1 MAEKKKKKKR
11 KLKKPDFSSIKMVFS
26 YNLTKF
32 IVPLAIVMI
41 LGILVIVFI
50 EEFKVETVSVEGAGH
65 YTTEEITDYV
75 FESKLDRNTVFL
87 YLKYKNKSIKDVPFV
102 EQMDVSIVDKNTVK
116 INVYEKYVAGCV
128 SNLGNYLYF
137 DNDGKVV
144 EVSPEKTEGVPVVTG
159 LDIEYFKLYEKLPVD
174 DDGIF
179 NSILTITKL
188 LNKYD
193 LQTDIIYFD
202 EKKQVTLFF
211 GNVRVNMADCE
222 ALDEKMMVLPG
233 ILSKL
238 EGKSGVL
245 HMEKYDKNDNNIVF
259 NEDV

>member
-1 MAEKKKKKKR
+1 M
-11 KLKKPDFSSIKMVFS
+11 
-26 YNLTKF
+26 
-32 IVPLAIVMI
+32 
-41 LGILVIVFI
+41 
-50 EEFKVETVSVEGAGH
+50 
-65 YTTEEITDYV
+65 
-75 FESKLDRNTVFL
+75 
-87 YLKYKNKSIKDVPFV
+87 
-102 EQMDVSIVDKNTVK
+102 
-116 INVYEKYVAGCV
+116 
-128 SNLGNYLYF
+128 
-137 DNDGKVV
+137 
-144 EVSPEKTEGVPVVTG
+144 SPEKTEGVPVVTG